1 MNEVLKKFLNECGFE
16 CIDDIKW
23 AHAVNNVKYLEQAL
37 NDPKVGFLEVDI
49 SLSNSGEPIA
59 AHYQDESDLTFANL
73 LNKVKQ
79 SDKGIKLDFKDQR
92 ALLPCL
98 QQLEASELQQ
108 PVILNADVLSVKDAP
123 PATIEASEFIKLC
136 RQNYP
141 KGLLSVGWRT
151 NENSVYSAEDIDE
164 MLRACEGLNEVSF
177 AIRASALPHS
187 WENIKKLIEKERYT
201 LTIWSAQ
208 PINKEL
214 KGWIIKNTD
223 PQKCFYD
230 FVNN

>member
-1 MNEVLKKFLNECGFE
+1 MNEAIKEFLIKRKINNIGG
-16 CIDDIKW
+16 IKW
-23 AHAVNNVKYLEQAL
+23 AHAVNDVKYLEQVL
-37 NDPKVGFLEVDI
+37 VDSHINFLEVDI
-49 SLSNSGEPIA
+49 SLSEKGEPVA
-59 AHYQDESDLTFANL
+59 AHYSDESDLTFANL

-79 SDKGIKLDFKDQR
+79 SSKGAKLDFKGQK

-98 QQLEASELQQ
+98 QQLEVSELQH
-108 PVILNADVLSVKDAP
+108 PIILNADVLSVKDAP
-123 PATIEASEFIKLC
+123 PATIAAEEFIKLC
-136 RQNYP
+136 RHNYP

-151 NENSVYSAEDIDE
+151 EESSVYSAEDIDE